1 MRIIAAFA
9 FVALGLS
16 ASTARADKVTVR
28 GAHLCCGAC
37 VAGAQE
43 ALDGIKG
50 VSKVTCDV
58 NSKTINFLATD
69 EAAAKAGIAGLAKG
83 GFYGDVAHGNKILK
97 FPDAGAKKGDRTNK
111 IKFHGLHL
119 CCGACVTGAQK
130 AVQSVPGLKAIDID
144 RKEGTMTLS
153 GASLVVTDALK
164 ALNKGGFYGKIKT
177 EKEETK

>member
-1 MRIIAAFA
+1 MRTIAAFA
-9 FVALGLS
+9 FVVGLS
-16 ASTARADKVTVR
+16 ASTVKAENVTVR

-83 GFYGDVAHGNKILK
+83 GFYGNVAHGKKILQ
-97 FPDAGAKKGDRTNK
+97 FPDAGAKKGERANK

-130 AVQSVPGLKAIDID
+130 AVQTIPGLKSIDID
-144 RKEGTMTLS
+144 RKEGTLTLS
-153 GASLVVTDALK
+153 GSSLVVVDALK
-164 ALNKGGFYGKIKT
+164 ALNKGGFYGKIKPEA
-177 EKEETK
+177 EKTK